1 MQPYSRPLHALWL
14 VRCYATSIPRISKV
28 RELVERIKLAGQSLQ
43 ILVLRE
49 GEIKK
54 LLA

>member
-1 MQPYSRPLHALWL
+1 MAYALL
-14 VRCYATSIPRISKV
+14 CHVNPQDLKV
-28 RELVERIKLAGQSLQ
+28 RELVERIKLAGQSFQ